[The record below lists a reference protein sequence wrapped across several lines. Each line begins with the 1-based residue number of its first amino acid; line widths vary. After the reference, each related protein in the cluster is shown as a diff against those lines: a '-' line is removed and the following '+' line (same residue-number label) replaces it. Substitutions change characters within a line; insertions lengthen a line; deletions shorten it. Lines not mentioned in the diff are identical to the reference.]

1 MVTIGQENRL
11 YGADSLLEMGK
22 YPKST
27 FNLIQRTFGKNFD
40 SDWIAKFKKE
50 YMVFNDYVSDDRSQV
65 AWKVTRPAYGDT
77 PASDE
82 ILYSE
87 EVVAMMF
94 SYVKMLAE
102 IQAETHVRD
111 CVITIPSWFTYDQR
125 LMIKDAAELANLK
138 VLQLV
143 HENTAAAVMYGIDNR
158 VEPGKNK
165 VVLFYNMGSTDTEV
179 TIANYSMFNIT
190 EKKSSPYIEILSEA
204 YDQNLGSRD
213 LENSLVRILGRHFNE
228 LSERQGKDDVLLNER
243 AVGRL
248 KKDAIKAIEVLSANK
263 FASIKV
269 PELLDYVTLQFN
281 LPREE
286 FETENEKFWA
296 RVNGPIDEA
305 LNRAGLQVSDIDEI
319 QLLGG
324 GARVPKVSE
333 TIQAKTQKEL
343 GVKLNGDEAMCFGS
357 AFIATNCS
365 SDFKVKQIFLTQHP
379 QNDIYIK
386 ISPINA
392 SDALTE
398 EEQKAEGVEEAD
410 IIKYTQDFR
419 LFNTSDYIGKSKA
432 LNLNYNRN
440 MRIEL
445 FKAIDNDA
453 ANLLLLDTFLLK
465 DLKFQQE
472 YEAKQL
478 KAQQVRDAKKEAKE
492 KAKKKK
498 EEEKKDEKEEE
509 KKEEKETKKEEPI
522 EINEEELP
530 AIPTPKIKVSIELSR
545 SGYMQVTK
553 ATAGNSPIDVE
564 KVRKEVQ
571 LTDEQLA

>member
-1 MVTIGQENRL
+1 
-11 YGADSLLEMGK
+11 
-22 YPKST
+22 
-27 FNLIQRTFGKNFD
+27 
-40 SDWIAKFKKE
+40 
-50 YMVFNDYVSDDRSQV
+50 
-65 AWKVTRPAYGDT
+65 
-77 PASDE
+77 
-82 ILYSE
+82 
-87 EVVAMMF
+87 MF

-305 LNRAGLQVSDIDEI
+305 LNRAGL
-319 QLLGG
+319 
-324 GARVPKVSE
+324 
-333 TIQAKTQKEL
+333 
-343 GVKLNGDEAMCFGS
+343 
-357 AFIATNCS
+357 
-365 SDFKVKQIFLTQHP
+365 
-379 QNDIYIK
+379 
-386 ISPINA
+386 
-392 SDALTE
+392 
-398 EEQKAEGVEEAD
+398 
-410 IIKYTQDFR
+410 
-419 LFNTSDYIGKSKA
+419 
-432 LNLNYNRN
+432 
-440 MRIEL
+440 
-445 FKAIDNDA
+445 
-453 ANLLLLDTFLLK
+453 
-465 DLKFQQE
+465 
-472 YEAKQL
+472 
-478 KAQQVRDAKKEAKE
+478 
-492 KAKKKK
+492 
-498 EEEKKDEKEEE
+498 
-509 KKEEKETKKEEPI
+509 
-522 EINEEELP
+522 
-530 AIPTPKIKVSIELSR
+530 
-545 SGYMQVTK
+545 
-553 ATAGNSPIDVE
+553 
-564 KVRKEVQ
+564 
-571 LTDEQLA
+571 